1 MLSYNGTEGDIIV
14 FIGKAELSEVDPPAD
29 RLPTYVEKYRDFI
42 ARRYATPEN
51 FASIYSVALLLRGIR
66 PIAVRGH

>member
-1 MLSYNGTEGDIIV
+1 LLSYNGTGGDIIV
-14 FIGKAELSEVDPPAD
+14 FTGKAELSEVDPAD
-29 RLPTYVEKYRDFI
+29 RLPTYLEKYRDFI